1 MEFEMK
7 LVAIVRFAV
16 ILASLIFGIAV
27 TLRSDDNGALRRV
40 SCILSAVLI
49 YFNVEIGEWGYL
61 TLGAAIETALT
72 VMGVGFTLILGAV
85 LMLLPLIFTIRYL
98 TH

>member
-16 ILASLIFGIAV
+16 CLAALIFGIAV

-40 SCILSAVLI
+40 SCILSGVLI
-49 YFNVEIGEWGYL
+49 YFNAQIGEWVYL
-61 TLGAAIETALT
+61 TLGATIETALT
-72 VMGVGFTLILGAV
+72 VMGVGFMLILGAV
-85 LMLLPLIFTIRYL
+85 VMLLPVIFVVRYL

>member
-16 ILASLIFGIAV
+16 ILAALIFGIAV
-27 TLRSDDNGALRRV
+27 TLRSDDNGALRRI
-40 SCILSAVLI
+40 SCVLSALLI
-49 YFNVEIGEWGYL
+49 YFNEEIGSWVYL
-61 TLGAAIETALT
+61 TLGATIETILT
-72 VMGVGFTLILGAV
+72 VMGVGFTLVLGAV
-85 LMLLPLIFTIRYL
+85 LMLLPLIFTVRYL

>member
-16 ILASLIFGIAV
+16 ILAALIFGIVV
-27 TLRSDDNGALRRV
+27 TLRSDDRGALRRV
-40 SCILSAVLI
+40 SVCLSMLLV
-49 YFNVEIGEWGYL
+49 YFNEEIGAWVYL
-61 TLGAAIETALT
+61 TLGATIETILT
-72 VMGVGFTLILGAV
+72 VMGVGFTLVLGAV

>member
-16 ILASLIFGIAV
+16 ILAALIFGIAV
-27 TLRSDDNGALRRV
+27 TLRSDDNGALRRI
-40 SCILSAVLI
+40 SCVLSALLI
-49 YFNVEIGEWGYL
+49 YFNEEIGSWVYL
-61 TLGAAIETALT
+61 TLGATIETILT
-72 VMGVGFTLILGAV
+72 VMGVGFTLVLGAV

>member
-16 ILASLIFGIAV
+16 CLAALIFGIAV
-27 TLRSDDNGALRRV
+27 TVRSDDNGWLRRI

-49 YFNVEIGEWGYL
+49 AFNAQIGAWVYL
-61 TLGAAIETALT
+61 TLGASIETALT
-72 VMGVGFTLILGAV
+72 FMGVGFTLILGAV
-85 LMLLPLIFTIRYL
+85 IMLLPVIFVVRYL

>member
-7 LVAIVRFAV
+7 LVAIVRFVV
-16 ILASLIFGIAV
+16 ILAALIFGIAV
-27 TLRSDDNGALRRV
+27 TLRSDDNGALRRI
-40 SCILSAVLI
+40 SCVLSALLI
-49 YFNVEIGEWGYL
+49 YFNEEIGSWVYL
-61 TLGAAIETALT
+61 TLGATIETILT
-72 VMGVGFTLILGAV
+72 VMGVGFTLVLGAV

>member
-16 ILASLIFGIAV
+16 ILAALIFGITV
-27 TLRSDDNGALRRV
+27 TLRSDDNGALRRI
-40 SCILSAVLI
+40 SCVLSALLI
-49 YFNVEIGEWGYL
+49 YFNEEIGSWVYL
-61 TLGAAIETALT
+61 TLGATIETILT
-72 VMGVGFTLILGAV
+72 VMGVGFTLVLGAV

>member
-16 ILASLIFGIAV
+16 CLAALIFGIAV
-27 TLRSDDNGALRRV
+27 TLHSDDNGALRRV
-40 SCILSAVLI
+40 SCILSGVLI
-49 YFNVEIGEWGYL
+49 YFNAQIGEWVYL
-61 TLGAAIETALT
+61 TLGATIETALT

-85 LMLLPLIFTIRYL
+85 VMLLPVIFVVRYL

>member
-1 MEFEMK
+1 MGFEMK

-16 ILASLIFGIAV
+16 CLAALIFGIAV

-40 SCILSAVLI
+40 SCILAAVLI
-49 YFNVEIGEWGYL
+49 YFNEEIGNWVYL
-61 TLGAAIETALT
+61 TLGATIETALA
-72 VMGVGFTLILGAV
+72 VMGVGFTICLGAV
-85 LMLLPLIFTIRYL
+85 IMLLPVIFVIRYL